1 MTTLPATDILSLV
14 MSKYINPMND
24 FFMRY
29 LLGSKGSENDC
40 RGFVNAVLKDFDF
53 PAVSSLVI
61 LNPFNLKDYHGYK
74 ESVIDC
80 RAQSDDGRVF
90 NIEIQTSQLRDF
102 DKKTLF
108 YWAKAYT
115 SPLEEGHGYGEL
127 SPVISINLLDF
138 VLWPE
143 LEQVHSCFMLKE
155 LRNPDCVF
163 SKDIIVHCLEAPKLE
178 DHLQGL
184 GARLRGWLAYLKSEG
199 KVPETELWE
208 IIKEDPVL
216 QEAHKRYNK
225 FLSDPELMEAYEGRQ
240 KWLHDQATI
249 RDEGFEDGI
258 MQTVKGFKAAG
269 ADMELIIKATGLSK
283 EEIQKL

>member
-1 MTTLPATDILSLV
+1 MHLVACRRSLRERHSLTTLPATDILTLV
-14 MSKYINPMND
+14 MNKYINPMND

-108 YWAKAYT
+108 YWGKAYT

-208 IIKEDPVL
+208 IIKGTSKKP
-216 QEAHKRYNK
+216 A
-225 FLSDPELMEAYEGRQ
+225 F
-240 KWLHDQATI
+240 
-249 RDEGFEDGI
+249 GI
-258 MQTVKGFKAAG
+258 WRRNFSLIQGDKSG
-269 ADMELIIKATGLSK
+269 A
-283 EEIQKL
+283 